1 VCLFLP
7 SILINEQCRSIC
19 WNSSGSHLASASH
32 NDRLTKLWSFS
43 RAGAQESGTLTG
55 HDAAVERV
63 RFHPHDPNL
72 ICTSAEDKSIRL
84 WDLRQSRSCVG
95 RIDLKSR
102 MGACAASLEWHPGQ
116 KSLCLVVAEKDNAVH
131 VYDVRN
137 MRGIG
142 AQRGGGGRVAPQAG
156 GSSQV
161 PVRSF
166 RLDPHTLQETHF
178 SPSGTHLISAA
189 RRAYDGMGVLK
200 IYPWDSDSSNI
211 PERSGDSLDVNK
223 HAAVFVGHTGPIYT
237 LRFAPNGQTLATGG
251 ADALVGLW
259 DVPSMVC
266 KTTIGSRAK
275 FIRSVS
281 FSHDSK
287 IVAYCSEEEGV
298 DLADGETGVKLGTVT
313 LSPTNSGGGN
323 RRVERERGSDEIAF
337 HPKLYALACARGD
350 CGSHSPQVTIA
361 SLTME

>member
-1 VCLFLP
+1 
-7 SILINEQCRSIC
+7 
-19 WNSSGSHLASASH
+19 
-32 NDRLTKLWSFS
+32 
-43 RAGAQESGTLTG
+43 
-55 HDAAVERV
+55 
-63 RFHPHDPNL
+63 
-72 ICTSAEDKSIRL
+72 
-84 WDLRQSRSCVG
+84 VG
-95 RIDLKSR
+95 GIDLKSR

-116 KSLCLVVAEKDNAVH
+116 KSLCLVVAEKDNSVH

-137 MRGIG
+137 MRG
-142 AQRGGGGRVAPQAG
+142 RGGLGGRVAPQAG
-156 GSSQV
+156 GSGQL

-189 RRAYDGMGVLK
+189 RRADDGMGVLK
-200 IYPWDSDSSNI
+200 IYPWDSGPSSV
-211 PERSGDSLDVNK
+211 PQQSGDYLDVNK

-237 LRFAPNGQTLATGG
+237 LRFAPNGRTLATGG

-266 KTTIGSRAK
+266 KKTIGRDGMESMGAK

-287 IVAYCSEEEGV
+287 IVAYCSEEEGI
-298 DLADGETGVKLGTVT
+298 DLADGETGEKLGTVS
-313 LSPTNSGGGN
+313 LAPTNSGGGI
-323 RRVERERGSDEIAF
+323 RRVEREKGRNISVPVERGSDEIAF
-337 HPKLYALACARGD
+337 HPKLYALACARGE
-350 CGSHSPQVTIA
+350 CGSHTPQVTIA